1 MPVHSLPPTKKRR
14 IEKDIKVLQSIQE
27 LEQQLTR
34 AVENNASLN
43 PLADLL
49 DTTRSCKESQEVSK
63 GIYAL
68 YRIFVLI
75 VVKGKLSA
83 SGDESAKAVKAWI
96 WERINAY
103 VEYLCGLMKDD
114 EKTLRVSA
122 LQILFSLQKHL
133 STAFSTPSAPQFH
146 NSHFHKIVSALLS
159 CPFSHE
165 KDTDVLH
172 LFHETWFSVHDDI
185 RWFFLREA
193 GSVTHQLDT
202 SSIEPNIASNLLQ
215 ILEGLTTFPTEPAE
229 LNAWWVEELGTKPPK
244 VKTPKSKDGL
254 EEEEEAENAKED
266 EEDDWRKFFDEDT
279 TAKDLKKNEGPK
291 GRVHSLTVHQSLH
304 SLASHKAVFTRA
316 WLELLSRLSVQSNAQ
331 ASKVLATRVLNIL
344 HRGVMPHLTRPVLV
358 MDWIGACVDYG
369 GTVGLLALNALFAL
383 MKEYNLDY
391 PSFYTRLYAFLDRD
405 LFHLK
410 HRARFFR
417 MTELFLSSTH
427 IPATLLASFVKR
439 LSRLSL
445 SAPPAGVI
453 IIIPFTYNIMKRH
466 PALMVMIH
474 RAEEDAPD
482 GDPFLPEEPNP
493 LSTNALDS
501 SLWEL
506 QSHRTHYHSGVS
518 TLAKIFS
525 EAFTKPGFSMEDFLD
540 HTYSTL
546 YDTEA
551 NRKIKKEPPLN
562 EFGNGLKVA
571 AHLFKPRTLEDG
583 TAVDSEDVVTELWSF
598 GSL

>member
-1 MPVHSLPPTKKRR
+1 M
-14 IEKDIKVLQSIQE
+14 
-27 LEQQLTR
+27 
-34 AVENNASLN
+34 
-43 PLADLL
+43 
-49 DTTRSCKESQEVSK
+49 
-63 GIYAL
+63 

-75 VVKGKLSA
+75 VVKGSCV
-83 SGDESAKAVKAWI
+83 SGDESAKAVKTWI
-96 WERINAY
+96 WERMNSY

-114 EKTLRVSA
+114 ERTLRTQTS
-122 LQILFSLQKHL
+122 F
-133 STAFSTPSAPQFH
+133 TFSTKPGLASMTIYDGSFY
-146 NSHFHKIVSALLS
+146 
-159 CPFSHE
+159 E
-165 KDTDVLH
+165 K
-172 LFHETWFSVHDDI
+172 
-185 RWFFLREA
+185 
-193 GSVTHQLDT
+193 Q
-202 SSIEPNIASNLLQ
+202 
-215 ILEGLTTFPTEPAE
+215 E

-244 VKTPKSKDGL
+244 VKTLKSKDGD

-291 GRVHSLTVHQSLH
+291 GRVHSLTIHQSLH

-316 WLELLSRLSVQSNAQ
+316 WLELLPRLSVKSNAQ

-391 PSFYTRLYAFLDRD
+391 PSIYTHLYAFLDRD

-453 IIIPFTYNIMKRH
+453 ILIPFTYNIMKRH

-525 EAFTKPGFSMEDFLD
+525 EAFTKPGFS
-540 HTYSTL
+540 
-546 YDTEA
+546 
-551 NRKIKKEPPLN
+551 I
-562 EFGNGLKVA
+562 GGL
-571 AHLFKPRTLEDG
+571 
-583 TAVDSEDVVTELWSF
+583 F
-598 GSL
+598 GSYIFDSV